1 MSDFSA
7 YDEPGSSSGA
17 DTRGVLAA
25 GEAGRV
31 RGGLRGSRISQVLSE
46 ARASLI
52 DPSRPFTPASL
63 DERAQNS
70 LDGALSRALE
80 REMSR
85 TSSAASTSSSSNSR
99 RGSAA
104 TADIWVNDAFDQGGD
119 SAYLTMNELPGG
131 GAGDGGGYGQQTEF
145 SGHSGGGGG
154 GGASSMHNMLA
165 QNLRSSLSLN
175 NSSREARRDGSSSQ
189 NVFQGLTG
197 TTSSSSSATGGGY
210 GGGGNDEWG
219 GDDLLSGFNSGGYGS
234 APSGDER
241 PSEDEGAGTLSM
253 MFLDLSD
260 AAAVLEA
267 QLSGSSGDA
276 TQLQVLT
283 GMTQPVD
290 RLAKYIRRPALA
302 QMAGGTA
309 DEVENLRKSLTRVLL
324 RVIQINPTSKE
335 LTASRGARELAC
347 RHLLR
352 MYVAHLQRGSIKSS
366 SARMGKGGHSG
377 SDRDMDRNRDV
388 KTRRTTSSDTLRG
401 VLRVTRTIY
410 EMSNGSASTGI
421 SSDGAAMLTMGAD
434 GAGSTE
440 STAMLEGGLQLLL
453 DLLTHTWDT
462 LQVEVST
469 LSGSA
474 AALPA
479 SGVTSHPL
487 SLLLEASVFAGGVL
501 RWYSNEATNRKRLQH
516 VGAVEALARGFK
528 IACNVA
534 QAVKISC
541 SNNNSSG
548 GGGSSSGTG
557 TVGALYH
564 HLTEQLGR
572 VTEQLVGAQRNFIQD
587 SSGRSRTL
595 KVQSVGSLCA
605 LLVPFGG
612 PGHAELVLNVARITA
627 KLSLL
632 DTFRTQINGKPE
644 YVKSLVELVIREA
657 DKCRNVMEGGGSSS
671 SQETETW
678 PQWHTWPLLSR
689 VSFTLGNLT
698 TSNDQN
704 RALIGVSCACIK
716 HLVVLLQACAC
727 SLTELY
733 KAEDS
738 IDGDE
743 EEEEK
748 EESPTKPKQQSDGD
762 RTPDHSFEAEDG
774 DGEEE
779 DGESGLKSPDNNK
792 DDLDNPQVV
801 AASGA
806 NNTSAAV
813 QELTDATVKLLRLL
827 ANLCIDTDVGAAV
840 AARMDACEMLNELL
854 VCCNGHNAEDR
865 GGQHEELLLN
875 VVATCTNITY
885 YACHKQAASAPSE
898 AMPKRQQSALLA
910 MSTHLSQCLF
920 HSNSEV
926 VLETARA
933 LGNLTRLPAVLT
945 SLAQTRTDEAL
956 ILLLSYKDM
965 EVVSAVTGA
974 LINLSASPHSR
985 PLLMQDGRAASA
997 LVSALRRSSLRNLPT
1012 STLICQAFHNLI
1024 AATRA
1029 AQAAGEEG
1037 SNSSEAAMHPAGL
1050 QETLEELVDLAAE
1063 LSETS
1068 DQYASFVN
1076 VGRAVQNLL
1085 NQAS

>member
-17 DTRGVLAA
+17 DTRGLPAA
-25 GEAGRV
+25 GEAGRA

-145 SGHSGGGGG
+145 SGHNGGGGG
-154 GGASSMHNMLA
+154 GGGSSMHNVLA
-165 QNLRSSLSLN
+165 QNLRSSL
-175 NSSREARRDGSSSQ
+175 NSSRETRRDGSNQ

-197 TTSSSSSATGGGY
+197 TTTTSSSATGGGY

-241 PSEDEGAGTLSM
+241 TSEDEGAGTLSM

-260 AAAVLEA
+260 AATVLEA
-267 QLSGSSGDA
+267 QLGGSSGDA

-302 QMAGGTA
+302 QMAGGTE
-309 DEVENLRKSLTRVLL
+309 DEVENSRKSLTRVLL
-324 RVIQINPTSKE
+324 RVIQVNPTSKE

-366 SARMGKGGHSG
+366 SASMGKGGHS
-377 SDRDMDRNRDV
+377 DRDRDKDRNRDV

-421 SSDGAAMLTMGAD
+421 SSDGAALLTMGAD

-528 IACNVA
+528 IACTVA

-541 SNNNSSG
+541 SNNSS
-548 GGGSSSGTG
+548 GSSSGTG

-612 PGHAELVLNVARITA
+612 HAELVLNVARITA

-632 DTFRTQINGKPE
+632 DTFRSQINGKPE
-644 YVKSLVELVIREA
+644 HVKSLVELVIREA
-657 DKCRNVMEGGGSSS
+657 DKCRNVMEGGGS

-738 IDGDE
+738 FDGDE
-743 EEEEK
+743 EEEA
-748 EESPTKPKQQSDGD
+748 PTKQQPDGD
-762 RTPDHSFEAEDG
+762 RTPDHSFEVE

-801 AASGA
+801 AASGP

-1024 AATRA
+1024 AATKA